1 MRLFRVL
8 LHVVLVP
15 ATVAGVAR
23 PLSAQQASADA
34 PGTDGGACAYSACAL
49 AIAPRWN
56 GLAVVRGSRGPQIAN
71 LHFFWPRDVS
81 VELRGPSSH
90 AAGADSAAAQ
100 AHQAIHL
107 RRIGAVLTDG
117 GVLVATIGAIG
128 ALRAGHVR
136 AGDGVLLGVG
146 GAALG
151 ISVPFQFAA
160 DGALSRAVWWHNR
173 RFAR

>member
-1 MRLFRVL
+1 MCFVRLL
-8 LHVVLVP
+8 LHLVLVS
-15 ATVAGVAR
+15 ATVVAVAR

-34 PGTDGGACAYSACAL
+34 SGTDGGACAYSACAL

-56 GLAVVRGSRGPQIAN
+56 GLAVVRGSGGPQIAN
-71 LHFFWPRDVS
+71 LHFFWPRDIS
-81 VELRGPSSH
+81 AALRGPSSLTT
-90 AAGADSAAAQ
+90 GADSASAQ
-100 AHQAIHL
+100 ARQAIHL

-128 ALRAGHVR
+128 SLRAGHVR
-136 AGDGVLLGVG
+136 AADGVLLGVG

-151 ISVPFQFAA
+151 VSVPFQFAA